1 MEWETPIYLDPSAY
15 LHLAQVNSSMSW
27 MKRKEFV
34 VAAGPLN
41 SIALDFRKR
50 LERIHKWKSY

>member
-50 LERIHKWKSY
+50 LERIHK